1 MKTERKIFIVFLL
14 NLIFSIFEF
23 LGGIFTGSIAILS
36 DALHDFGDASS
47 VGLSFMLEKKSKK
60 KANDK
65 YTYGYRRFSVLGGII
80 TMLILLLGGI
90 VVVYNS
96 VARLFNPIEI
106 KYDTVIL
113 IAVIGF
119 SVNLISA
126 IFTHGGHSI
135 NQKAIN
141 LHMLEDVLGW
151 VIVLIGAIVMRF
163 TNFYLLDPI
172 MSIIVALFIIFN
184 ALKSLKDILEI
195 FLLKTPKDVSVNKIK
210 SAVLSI
216 DNVLDVRDVRILNL
230 DNEQIFISLNV
241 VTNREDFATK
251 KIIKHVLFKLGASYV
266 TLEISR
272 ENEEIIEKPNE
283 EPCKNCNRFHHH
295 NLHHH

>member
-47 VGLSFMLEKKSKK
+47 VGLSFILEKKSKK

-65 YTYGYRRFSVLGGII
+65 FTYGYRRFSVLGGII

-90 VVVYNS
+90 VVIYNS

-119 SVNLISA
+119 IVNLIST

-241 VTNREDFATK
+241 VTNREDFTTK

-283 EPCKNCNRFHHH
+283 EPCKDCNRFHHH